1 MQIPNIKA
9 SNKIKNQIK
18 IMKTSA
24 HLRPV
29 SGLWGKEGR
38 KLLSGFWAIRFW
50 ASTTN
55 TAVHPMFWQQVPQ
68 RYINDVKFASG
79 ITLVFTL

>member
-24 HLRPV
+24 HLRRV
-29 SGLWGKEGR
+29 SGLWGKEGG

-55 TAVHPMFWQQVPQ
+55 AL
-68 RYINDVKFASG
+68 NCSASYVLAAG
-79 ITLVFTL
+79 TTTIYKRC